1 MSIISV
7 LCCPRLVYMGEYVS
21 DSAYEK
27 GTDMGSSVSRGDG
40 EPLSVDQ
47 NEDCQSTPSRIAVS
61 HSLAPVCC
69 IYGLCNI

>member
-7 LCCPRLVYMGEYVS
+7 LCSPRVVYISECDYLT

-61 HSLAPVCC
+61 LAPACC
-69 IYGLCNI
+69 I